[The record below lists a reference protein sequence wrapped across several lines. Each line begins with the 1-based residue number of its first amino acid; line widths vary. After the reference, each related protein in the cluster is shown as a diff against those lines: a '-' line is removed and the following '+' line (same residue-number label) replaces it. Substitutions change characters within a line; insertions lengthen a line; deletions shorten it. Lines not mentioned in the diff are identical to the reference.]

1 MNLIGKIF
9 VGLIAV
15 MSIVFF
21 SLTLVLYASH
31 KNWKEDS
38 QKKQDQIAQVNQE
51 KDKLTQ
57 AKADLEKEIE
67 AQKTAYMKEI
77 GALKSKS
84 DALEAENQTLT
95 VQNDQLEKDLQ
106 ARVEVITANNSTI
119 NEYRTS
125 IETLTNDLASA
136 QQLRAVYLKNLADT
150 VANLYQSYSRLG
162 EALTVLNMKGLE
174 PTPELYHETP
184 PYAVTGTIE
193 AIQDGGQG
201 LLMISLGEDD
211 GLKPSHTLEVS
222 RGDTYLGRIEV
233 VTVEPNRAVCKVL
246 PQYRQGT
253 MKEGDHVASQL

>member
-162 EALTVLNMKGLE
+162 DVEAQRDELTAQYGKALTVLNMKGLE
-174 PTPELYHETP
+174 PTPELYHET
-184 PYAVTGTIE
+184 
-193 AIQDGGQG
+193 
-201 LLMISLGEDD
+201 
-211 GLKPSHTLEVS
+211 
-222 RGDTYLGRIEV
+222 
-233 VTVEPNRAVCKVL
+233 
-246 PQYRQGT
+246 
-253 MKEGDHVASQL
+253 